1 MILVALLFLTPL
13 LYHLPQSVLAAIIMM
28 AVVGLIN
35 FGAMKHA
42 WAAHKHDGAAAW
54 VTFVAT
60 LLVAPKLDEGILIGA
75 AVAIM
80 LFLYRRMKP
89 RVAILARHEDGTLRD
104 ARVFNLSTSETIVA
118 VRYDG
123 SLYFA
128 NVPYFEDAILGA
140 VAANPKVKY
149 ILVVGDGINELD
161 ASGEEVIHHLVHRLH
176 DNGITLVFSGLK
188 KQVLEVMH
196 RTDLYDYIGEANFFR
211 TEDMALQAIY
221 QRLEA
226 HGYDATQCPLNIP
239 VRKELFAP
247 E

>member
-1 MILVALLFLTPL
+1 
-13 LYHLPQSVLAAIIMM
+13 MM
-28 AVVGLIN
+28 AVIGLIN

-42 WAAHKHDGAAAW
+42 WAAHKHDGVAAW

-75 AVAIM
+75 VVAIIF
-80 LFLYRRMKP
+80 FLYRRMRP
-89 RVAILARHEDGTLRD
+89 RVALLSRHADGTLRD
-104 ARVFNLSTSETIVA
+104 AAVFNLPTSEAIVA
-118 VRYDG
+118 VRFDG

-140 VAANPKVKY
+140 VSANPKAKY

-211 TEDMALQAIY
+211 TEDLALAAIY
-221 QRLEA
+221 ARLEQ

-239 VRKELFAP
+239 ERKELFGV
-247 E
+247 